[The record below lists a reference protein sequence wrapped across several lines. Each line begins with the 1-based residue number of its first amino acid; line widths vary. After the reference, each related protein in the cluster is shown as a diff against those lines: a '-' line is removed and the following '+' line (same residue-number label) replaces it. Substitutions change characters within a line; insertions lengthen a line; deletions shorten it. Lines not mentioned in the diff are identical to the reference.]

1 MKDIKILGT
10 GCTKC
15 KKLQEMTESALK
27 EMNIEYKLEKVT
39 DLDDIL
45 SYGIM
50 MTPGLVVDGE
60 VKVTGKIPGTEDLKK
75 MLS

>member
-1 MKDIKILGT
+1 MKEILILGT
-10 GCTKC
+10 GCAKC
-15 KKLQEMTESALK
+15 HKLQEMTESALK
-27 EMNIEYKLEKVT
+27 EMNIDYKLNKVT

-45 SYGIM
+45 GYGIM

-60 VKVTGKIPGTEDLKK
+60 VRSSGRLPSVEDLKK

>member
-1 MKDIKILGT
+1 MKEIKILGT
-10 GCTKC
+10 GCAKC
-15 KKLQEMTESALK
+15 NKLQEMTESALK
-27 EMNIEYKLEKVT
+27 EMNIEYNLEKVT

-60 VKVTGKIPGTEDLKK
+60 VKSSGKLPSSVDLKQ
-75 MLS
+75 MLL

>member
-1 MKDIKILGT
+1 MKEIKILGT
-10 GCTKC
+10 GCAKC

-27 EMNIEYKLEKVT
+27 EMNIEYNLEKVT

-50 MTPGLVVDGE
+50 MTPGLVVNGE
-60 VKVTGKIPGTEDLKK
+60 VKSNGKLPSVEDLKL
-75 MLS
+75 MIS

>member
-1 MKDIKILGT
+1 MKEIKILGT
-10 GCTKC
+10 GCPKC
-15 KKLQEMTESALK
+15 NKLQEMTESALK
-27 EMNIEYKLEKVT
+27 EMNIEYNLEKVA

-60 VKVTGKIPGTEDLKK
+60 VKSSGKLPSPENLRK

>member
-1 MKDIKILGT
+1 MKEIKILGT
-10 GCTKC
+10 GCAKC
-15 KKLQEMTESALK
+15 NKLQEMTETALK
-27 EMNIEYKLEKVT
+27 ELKVEYKLEKVT

-50 MTPGLVVDGE
+50 MTPGLVVNGE
-60 VKVTGKIPGTEDLKK
+60 VKSSGKLPSAEDLKQ